1 MRTRTKRRNHG
12 SDMEQASI
20 LVVDDERSIC
30 QLCKVELERVGMQ
43 VDWTTNPLEAL
54 SRLENEPRDL
64 LITDFKM
71 PEMDGIAFM
80 REAQKIRPGIP
91 VIIMTAYTSL
101 DIALKALKQGASN
114 FLNKPFHRDELIFA
128 VQSVIEKQRLLQE
141 NLRLKSLVNL
151 IKVSDQIITVHE
163 PKKIYTLLMDAVM
176 RETGATRG
184 KIYQFNEKTHQL
196 ILECESLQNGRTSI
210 RFSVDS
216 DKAAK
221 PDEATVREAAQDGG
235 QLTTPQVAIPLQTTT
250 KFLGLLSLSKDE
262 NQPFSQIDLEIARV
276 LASQAAVALENS
288 SLLHELENLFLETIK
303 SLASTLDEKDPY
315 THGHSQRV
323 SSIAVEIGQRLGLD
337 HEQLDILALAGSL
350 HDIGKIGIPD
360 RILFKAGR
368 LTDEEFEIIKTHPEK
383 GARILSHIERLKPV
397 VDAVYTHHEWYNGK
411 GYPRGLK
418 GDKIPISGAII
429 SIADALDTITTDRPY
444 SKRRTPEEAYQILRE
459 NAGTQF
465 HPDIVEAVLKAPLKT
480 LEQQSQKVALQEW

>member
-1 MRTRTKRRNHG
+1 
-12 SDMEQASI
+12 MEQARI
-20 LVVDDERSIC
+20 LVVDDEQSIC
-30 QLCKVELERVGMQ
+30 QLCKVELERVGLQ
-43 VDWTTNPLEAL
+43 VDWTTDPREAL
-54 SRLENEPRDL
+54 TRLESQPRDL

-71 PEMDGIAFM
+71 PQMDGIRFM
-80 REAQKIRPGIP
+80 REAQKIRPGLP

-128 VQSVIEKQRLLQE
+128 VQSVLEKQRLLQE

-151 IKVSDQIITVHE
+151 IQVSDQIITVHE
-163 PKKIYTLLMDAVM
+163 PKKIYSLLMDAVM

-196 ILECESLQNGRTSI
+196 VLECESSQNGRTSI
-210 RFSVDS
+210 RFSRDGDGVEEEPDAPVQTS
-216 DKAAK
+216 SGGGTAA
-221 PDEATVREAAQDGG
+221 A
-235 QLTTPQVAIPLQTTT
+235 PQVAIPLQTST
-250 KFLGLLSLSKDE
+250 KFLGLLSLTKDE
-262 NQPFSQIDLEIARV
+262 QEAFSQIDLEIAKV

-288 SLLHELENLFLETIK
+288 ALLHELESLFLETIK

-315 THGHSQRV
+315 THGHSRRV
-323 SSIAVEIGQRLGLD
+323 SAIAVEIGQRLGLD
-337 HEQLDILALAGSL
+337 QEQLDILALAGNL

-360 RILFKAGR
+360 RILFKPGR

-383 GARILSHIERLKPV
+383 GARILSHIQRLKPV

-418 GDKIPISGAII
+418 GDEIPISGAII

-444 SKRRTPEEAYQILRE
+444 RKRRTLEEAYQILRE

-465 HPDIVEAVLKAPLKT
+465 HPEIVDAVLKAPLKT
-480 LEQQSQKVALQEW
+480 LQALPERVEMTAA